1 MGFEEVSS
9 NSGYTD
15 FGKGANLI
23 IKPQKLEHDR
33 GEYKGEEY
41 FQLHFVFDAVPE
53 NGGEQGRAPAWLSS
67 KITIKESDEH
77 TSGLGK
83 FLQAA
88 EKLEPV
94 LRDLGASDELV
105 QEIKDGDERYIAK
118 DEDENRELM
127 EAIAKNIDGVVL
139 RAGSKLNG
147 NEEYSVVKE
156 FYEIVDNDPFANAD
170 EDGAESESESA
181 DDEDS
186 DDDDV
191 SEEDI
196 EEAST
201 DADVEEQSALA

>member
-94 LRDLGASDELV
+94 LRDLGASDELI

-118 DEDENRELM
+118 SEDENRELM
-127 EAIAKNIDGVVL
+127 EALAKNIDGVVL
-139 RAGSKLNG
+139 RAGSKLNSNG
-147 NEEYSVVKE
+147 EYSVVKE

-170 EDGAESESESA
+170 DDAESESA
-181 DDEDS
+181 DEEAA

-201 DADVEEQSALA
+201 DAEPEKQVELA